1 MEEEE
6 PRDEEEQELEEEGE
20 VEEEEQMMGGKLLVS
35 NQVLVT
41 ARMENLRKQAIR
53 ELDLDEDA
61 FRQEPTVFTP
71 KLTAVI
77 KNIDIKS
84 ILQPTTS
91 KRTLK
96 ASIPLLCIHTD
107 EGQENNIDDLLE
119 ELRSHQLEY
128 NIGHGHEAEE
138 EAKAEED
145 EETTST
151 TTTKDAAPVE
161 QEQDRSE
168 QRSTRF
174 KNTALAGWV
183 EENDIPKL
191 TVQPRE
197 RPKVGH
203 LPLELDSVYIFS
215 AWQVYYA
222 NPYDDEEE
230 DEKLFSRRPQQQAQQ
245 DGRERRRFTEEEV
258 PAVRFLLILISSSG
272 SYS

>member
-6 PRDEEEQELEEEGE
+6 PRDEEEQELEEE
-20 VEEEEQMMGGKLLVS
+20 EEQMTGGKLLVS

-128 NIGHGHEAEE
+128 NIGHGHEVEE

-203 LPLELDSVYIFS
+203 QLPLKLDSVYIFS
-215 AWQVYYA
+215 ACQVYYA
-222 NPYDDEEE
+222 NPYDDEDE
-230 DEKLFSRRPQQQAQQ
+230 DEKLFSRRPQQQPQQ

-258 PAVRFLLILISSSG
+258 PAVRFL
-272 SYS
+272 